1 MNILLLFT
9 NITPR
14 SIVYY
19 QVNFRRISFHLSQG
33 ERGIQQIGGTW
44 SMTFKV
50 MDMDM
55 ERTIDQ
61 NGRGIRVHGRSR
73 RKELVSTI
81 FLVKRMGTGSPI

>member
-19 QVNFRRISFHLSQG
+19 QGNFRLISFHLSLG
-33 ERGIQQIGGTW
+33 GRGIQQTGGIW
-44 SMTFKV
+44 STMFKA

-55 ERTIDQ
+55 GWMIDR

-73 RKELVSTI
+73 RRELVSTI
-81 FLVKRMGTGSPI
+81 FLVKRMGMGSPI